1 MGARRHFGCTHR
13 SPNFFHKM
21 FWGLIVEPGK
31 KYSQVVE
38 NPFHI
43 SKATI
48 DLSVATEDN
57 ISLLLDYEGQPEYI
71 LCHLNKTNK
80 QESLDLNFQQGDTIS
95 LFTQGQCP
103 IHLTGYLLGEDDS
116 DDEMTLG
123 EMMEE
128 EGEEGEDDE
137 EEEEEEEED
146 EVVDVPAKGNKRP
159 MPVNGKA
166 TAPQKKKKMEAE
178 DKVVEAKEAEVA
190 APQTL
195 SKNQKKKLA
204 KQKKAESG
212 DAPAPAKGQ
221 AQPNKNKDGKA
232 QPNKKQ
238 NNAQKKN
245 WIVDHS

>member
-38 NPFHI
+38 NSFHI
-43 SKATI
+43 S
-48 DLSVATEDN
+48 
-57 ISLLLDYEGQPEYI
+57 
-71 LCHLNKTNK
+71 
-80 QESLDLNFQQGDTIS
+80 
-95 LFTQGQCP
+95 
-103 IHLTGYLLGEDDS
+103 
-116 DDEMTLG
+116 
-123 EMMEE
+123 
-128 EGEEGEDDE
+128 
-137 EEEEEEEED
+137 
-146 EVVDVPAKGNKRP
+146 
-159 MPVNGKA
+159 KA

-204 KQKKAESG
+204 QQKKAESG

-245 WIVDHS
+245 